1 MPDQYFPDEVKRLVG
16 SPLKGRVKVVLLV
29 DEFDDADLQGKLMG
43 PEEIMKALLVIINAM
58 LWKEI
63 KKSPI
68 ITM

>member
-1 MPDQYFPDEVKRLVG
+1 MPEQYFPDEVKKFVG
-16 SPLKGRVKVVLLV
+16 SPLKGRIKLVLLL
-29 DEFDDADLQGKLMG
+29 DEFDDADLQARLMG
-43 PEEIMKALLVIINAM
+43 PEEIMKALLIIINAM